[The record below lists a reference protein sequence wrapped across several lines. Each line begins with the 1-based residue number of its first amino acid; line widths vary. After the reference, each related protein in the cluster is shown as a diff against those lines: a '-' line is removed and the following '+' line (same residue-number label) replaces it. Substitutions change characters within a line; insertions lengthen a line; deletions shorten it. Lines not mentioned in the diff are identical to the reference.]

1 MSIDNQLRDFIFN
14 NKGKKIVAVQG
25 LGFVG
30 SVMSLVCANAI
41 NGDYSVLGVDLPT
54 PKGKEIIDGLNNG
67 VFPLIANDPKIK
79 ELFEA
84 TMKKKTNIKVTPRRK
99 ESQERMIKR
108 FIKKCK
114 KQGIIDEIKDRR
126 YFKSNSEK
134 KNEVKRKRKRA
145 IAKAKEKGKR

>member
-1 MSIDNQLRDFIFN
+1 MS
-14 NKGKKIVAVQG
+14 KP
-25 LGFVG
+25 
-30 SVMSLVCANAI
+30 S
-41 NGDYSVLGVDLPT
+41 
-54 PKGKEIIDGLNNG
+54 
-67 VFPLIANDPKIK
+67 
-79 ELFEA
+79 
-84 TMKKKTNIKVTPRRK
+84 NIKVTPRRK

-134 KNEVKRKRKRA
+134 RNEVKRKRKRA

>member
-1 MSIDNQLRDFIFN
+1 MSKASN
-14 NKGKKIVAVQG
+14 IV
-25 LGFVG
+25 
-30 SVMSLVCANAI
+30 
-41 NGDYSVLGVDLPT
+41 
-54 PKGKEIIDGLNNG
+54 
-67 VFPLIANDPKIK
+67 
-79 ELFEA
+79 
-84 TMKKKTNIKVTPRRK
+84 VTPRRK

-134 KNEVKRKRKRA
+134 RNEVKRKRKRA

>member
-1 MSIDNQLRDFIFN
+1 MS
-14 NKGKKIVAVQG
+14 KA
-25 LGFVG
+25 
-30 SVMSLVCANAI
+30 S
-41 NGDYSVLGVDLPT
+41 
-54 PKGKEIIDGLNNG
+54 
-67 VFPLIANDPKIK
+67 
-79 ELFEA
+79 
-84 TMKKKTNIKVTPRRK
+84 NIKVTPRRR

-134 KNEVKRKRKRA
+134 RNERNRKRRRA

>member
-1 MSIDNQLRDFIFN
+1 
-14 NKGKKIVAVQG
+14 
-25 LGFVG
+25 
-30 SVMSLVCANAI
+30 
-41 NGDYSVLGVDLPT
+41 
-54 PKGKEIIDGLNNG
+54 
-67 VFPLIANDPKIK
+67 
-79 ELFEA
+79 
-84 TMKKKTNIKVTPRRK
+84 MKKKTNIKVTPRRK

-134 KNEVKRKRKRA
+134 RNELKRKRKRA